1 MHWGL
6 RRLRAGVGRG
16 IREDLTKEL
25 ILDGALKDKEG
36 VPRKSGGGGGEGI
49 LGRKNG
55 TCKSL

>member
-1 MHWGL
+1 M
-6 RRLRAGVGRG
+6 GRG

-36 VPRKSGGGGGEGI
+36 VPRKSGGGGGEGKGI

-55 TCKSL
+55 TCKGL